1 MTEAESY
8 IHIQKIPVTKKYI
21 FHKYRMHLTL
31 CNFFYFLLYCSFL
44 AELQSGLFYTIKG
57 TSPMLPLKTPTAVH
71 MVMQDYFRVK
81 QATKIYPHSSMPE
94 QLLCN
99 DIMSICRT
107 KGPKESGKHR

>member
-1 MTEAESY
+1 
-8 IHIQKIPVTKKYI
+8 
-21 FHKYRMHLTL
+21 
-31 CNFFYFLLYCSFL
+31 
-44 AELQSGLFYTIKG
+44 
-57 TSPMLPLKTPTAVH
+57 MLPLKTPTAVH

-94 QLLCN
+94 QLLGYQQLLCN